1 MEWHHLVYNL
11 VLASIITAALI
22 AIPLALFVT
31 VRLFRALPQYRPSKS
46 TRNAISDTIAS
57 TSTSSLSNDT
67 FKLRSR
73 TTTSSLSPSSFKCAT
88 TIFLGSGGHTAE
100 MLQLVSGLDV
110 IKYSPRHYVV
120 GWDDESS
127 IEKVHRLEAIRGE
140 KDITIAFQKGQ
151 DQDPE
156 GYTIHRIPRSRHV
169 HQSMLTTPFTLAKS
183 LLVAMPLI
191 KRLTCLSVKQR
202 RMQVDTN
209 SVQSNGI
216 KKSILL
222 MNGPGTC
229 FALALAVIGARMVGV
244 PDEATPDLIF
254 VESFARVKTMSL
266 AGRLLY
272 PLCDVF
278 LVQWPELAS
287 NWTAGI
293 YAKRT
298 PRPKSRVV
306 KEQKLKVS
314 RNNVSPT
321 PEQVAKSKDRQWKTL
336 DEKSASSG
344 SSSPQRKRIQ
354 STSVSV
360 TSLERGSR
368 NPQYE
373 HSFAPGFASSYRVKS
388 ARLGGAPSMTGNSG
402 RDKAAAA
409 ERMLVD
415 AGAKRMTGPKV
426 RGFVPVRFALKSIAS
441 DVNLNLVSNRK
452 VPGFMKA
459 KKSTGAEAVNEPI
472 FAETDES
479 VQEML
484 DKVAN
489 SRFESMGLHPDVENG
504 LKNLLGLAGSS
515 KGAADVESTEIRP
528 TEIQAM
534 TIPAAI
540 DPSKKSPYTL
550 CAAETGS
557 GKTLA
562 YLIPV
567 LHELKVQEDK
577 AVQAFKDQGGIDH
590 EESKVRALSTVRLYN
605 QPRAVILLP
614 SRELVAQI
622 SKVLKELSHTAK
634 LRTIKISH
642 TTTPKSVIQRLESG
656 PVDIIVATPAALMDY
671 LPQEEKHRRRGHK
684 GRGEDGEDRKVRG
697 SARLFEENQLS
708 LASLRHL
715 VIDEADSMFDRGF
728 GSEVTK
734 IVKQAKD
741 VVSPGLGSNGK
752 CKIMVVSAT
761 LPKKVSD
768 TLDETLPGILKVT
781 TPSLHK
787 SLPGL
792 HQTFL
797 DLKPYFGNRP
807 KAILDILAKQQKVTE
822 STKRGEN
829 TLIFCNTKHSCELLY
844 QHLKASN
851 VPGVLGVLHGDA
863 VNRDEILEQFK
874 DDSFIPPLLTN
885 KGNNSGAAVAAPAKS
900 GVAKGKILIS
910 TDIASRGIDTTAVQH
925 VVLYDFPIT
934 IVDYLHRV
942 GRTARGG
949 RGGRAT
955 SLVGRKDR
963 NMAER
968 IMVGI
973 RMGKVLS

>member
-1 MEWHHLVYNL
+1 MEWHHLVHNL

-22 AIPLALFVT
+22 AVPLALFAII
-31 VRLFRALPQYRPSKS
+31 RLYRALPQHRPSKN
-46 TRNAISDTIAS
+46 TRNVTSDTIAS
-57 TSTSSLSNDT
+57 ISTSLSNDT
-67 FKLRSR
+67 LKLRSR
-73 TTTSSLSPSSFKCAT
+73 ATTSSLSPSSLKCAT

-127 IEKVHRLEAIRGE
+127 IEKIHRLEVARGE
-140 KDITIAFQKGQ
+140 KDITVAFQTDGDKNT
-151 DQDPE
+151 E
-156 GYTIHRIPRSRHV
+156 GYTIHRIPRSRYV

-202 RMQVDTN
+202 RVQGDTN
-209 SVQSNGI
+209 SAQNKGT
-216 KKSILL
+216 KKSVLL

-229 FALALAVIGARMVGV
+229 FALALAVIGARMMGV
-244 PDEATPDLIF
+244 PDEATPDLVFI
-254 VESFARVKTMSL
+254 ESFARVKTMSL

-287 NWTAGI
+287 NWTAAI

-306 KEQKLKVS
+306 KEQKLKAS
-314 RNNVSPT
+314 RNNIKPT
-321 PEQVAKSKDRQWKTL
+321 TEQVAKPKSRQWKKL
-336 DEKSASSG
+336 DEKSVLSG
-344 SSSPQRKRIQ
+344 SSSSQRKRIQ

-373 HSFAPGFASSYRVKS
+373 HSFAPGFASSYRAKFT
-388 ARLGGAPSMTGNSG
+388 RLGGAPAKTGNAG

-409 ERMLVD
+409 ERTLIE
-415 AGAKRMTGPKV
+415 AGAKRKTGPKV
-426 RGFVPVRFALKSIAS
+426 RGFVPVRFALKPIAS
-441 DVNLNLVSNRK
+441 DVDLNLVSTRK
-452 VPGFMKA
+452 VPGFMKTQESVG
-459 KKSTGAEAVNEPI
+459 KEAVNGPT

-484 DKVAN
+484 NKVAN

-504 LKNLLGLAGSS
+504 LKNFLESSGSS
-515 KGAADVESTEIRP
+515 KGAAAAESTEIRP

-567 LHELKVQEDK
+567 LHDLKVQEDK
-577 AVQAFKDQGGIDH
+577 AVQAFKAEGGIDQ
-590 EESKVRALSTVRLYN
+590 EESKVRALSTIRLYN

-614 SRELVAQI
+614 SRELVAQV

-634 LRTIKISH
+634 LRTIMISH
-642 TTTPKSVIQRLESG
+642 TTTPKSVIQKLESG

-671 LPQEEKHRRRGHK
+671 LPQEGKHRQRGHR

-741 VVSPGLGSNGK
+741 VVSSGLGSNEK
-752 CKIMVVSAT
+752 CRIMVVSAT
-761 LPKKVSD
+761 LPKQVSD
-768 TLDETLPGILKVT
+768 TLDETLPGMLKIT

-807 KAILDILAKQQKVTE
+807 KAILDILAKQQKVAE

-863 VNRDEILEQFK
+863 LNRDEILEQFT
-874 DDSFIPPLLTN
+874 DDSYIPPLQTN
-885 KGNNSGAAVAAPAKS
+885 KGGNSGAALAAPTKS
-900 GVAKGKILIS
+900 GLVRGKILIS